1 MKKFTLSALLLTI
14 SLGASAQN
22 AVLDS
27 VEMGASYANEV
38 YYKLS
43 DGTKSPQAVADWHL
57 GFTTDALSAGII
69 SNAKNTVVKI
79 WPNGTNDD
87 FETAIDTIGYS
98 TWPEMVNDSVDFY
111 QGAFNQNIDHENT
124 MVYQGQTM
132 PLDYGWGVYSFA
144 THILAGDSIYL
155 VKVGNDV
162 FKVDIVKKQSGNLY
176 FRYGSL
182 DATTS
187 TEILVPVTNY
197 NSKDF
202 VFYNLIDGEIKDREL
217 ADWDLWA
224 IQYHDWYSNQMGI
237 FPNQVVTGIL
247 TNPKWEVAK
256 VNVGAGN
263 QTSHTDFSGGN
274 FTDKKNELG
283 QAYKFMNPTWNVT
296 NEDVYYLRNANGE
309 VWKWYPTS
317 FVGTGFGKTVFYKE
331 QIGFL
336 GLENEAIQFFDI
348 YPNPAQ
354 DILTVVFDSK
364 ANNAE
369 IIVRNQMGQVVSV
382 ESFNTTTGVAQQKLD
397 ISAFTNGV
405 YFVEVNQ
412 NGLSTVKSIVKH

>member
-1 MKKFTLSALLLTI
+1 MKKFTLSAILLTI
-14 SLGASAQN
+14 SLGASAQQ

-27 VEMGASYANEV
+27 VEMGNGYANEV

-43 DGTKSPQAVADWHL
+43 DGTKSPQAFADWHL
-57 GFTTDALSAGII
+57 GFSTGTMSSTII
-69 SNAKNTVVKI
+69 SNAKNTTIKI

-87 FETAIDTIGYS
+87 FETAIDTTGYS
-98 TWPEMVNDSVDFY
+98 SWPVMVNDSVDFY
-111 QGAFNQNIDHENT
+111 QGAFNQNIDYTNT

-132 PLDYGWGVYSFA
+132 LLDYGWGAYNFA
-144 THILAGDSIYL
+144 THIVTGDSIYL

-162 FKVDIVKKQSGNLY
+162 FKLDIIKKQNGTYFFRFGN
-176 FRYGSL
+176 L

-187 TEILVPVTNY
+187 TEIQVAGTNY
-197 NSKDF
+197 NTKEF
-202 VFYNLIDGEIKDREL
+202 VFYNLTTNEIKDREL

-224 IQYHDWYSNQMGI
+224 IQYHDWYNGMAAD
-237 FPNQVVTGIL
+237 QVVTGIL

-256 VNVGAGN
+256 VNVGTGN
-263 QTSHTDFSGGN
+263 QSSHVDYSSGN
-274 FTDKKNELG
+274 FIYNKNAVG
-283 QAYKFMNPTWNVT
+283 QGYKYMNQAYQWVVYDD
-296 NEDVYYLRNANGE
+296 EVYYLRNEDGE
-309 VWKWYPTS
+309 VWKWYPTK
-317 FVGTGFGKTVFYKE
+317 FMGAGYGRTVFYKQ

-336 GLENEAIQFFDI
+336 GLEEQTIQFVDI

-364 ANNAE
+364 ANNTE

-412 NGLSTVKSIVKH
+412 NGFSTVKSIVKH